1 MEADIDSPL
10 GAHFADTVHI
20 QCVDLRCPH
29 LEATGKRRYP
39 RGVGNTHRGRRLC
52 GVSTLHGA
60 KLTVAID
67 CGPFVLAGAGW
78 YRPGRGERAALVLDT
93 IMERQSVERARV
105 LHPACDLLCARS
117 TQLFAQPR
125 DVRDAAVLNGE
136 HRIQK
141 YGVATVC
148 VSHHSC
154 CLVPRSRT
162 TACQQAWRL
171 ASVVLQSPEIRRVKD
186 PDYATRGIPSGTSP
200 VTVP

>member
-1 MEADIDSPL
+1 L
-10 GAHFADTVHI
+10 TFVAHTWRRPEKEGTLVAWGIPIAVGV
-20 QCVDLRCPH
+20 CV
-29 LEATGKRRYP
+29 GFRRFMVP
-39 RGVGNTHRGRRLC
+39 
-52 GVSTLHGA
+52 

-67 CGPFVLAGAGW
+67 CGPFVLAGVGW

-105 LHPACDLLCARS
+105 LHPACDLLRARS

>member
-1 MEADIDSPL
+1 MFFPL
-10 GAHFADTVHI
+10 VSCFWTACFAFHLFQLLARRCKAPELYESRYHLVAWGI
-20 QCVDLRCPH
+20 PIAVGVCV
-29 LEATGKRRYP
+29 GFRRFMVP
-39 RGVGNTHRGRRLC
+39 
-52 GVSTLHGA
+52 

-67 CGPFVLAGAGW
+67 CGPFVLAGVGW

-105 LHPACDLLCARS
+105 LHPACDLLRARS